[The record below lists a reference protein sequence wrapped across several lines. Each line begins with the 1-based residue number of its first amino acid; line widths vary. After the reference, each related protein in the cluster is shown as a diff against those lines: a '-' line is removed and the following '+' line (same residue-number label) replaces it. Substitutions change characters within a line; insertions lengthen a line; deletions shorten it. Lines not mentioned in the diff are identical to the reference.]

1 MLKYHMGLL
10 PTYLR
15 DIFVTK
21 SLKYNLRTENNIPNF
36 NTFRYG
42 KHLIRYF
49 GPYLWSKLLK
59 EIRNILSVTMFR
71 SRKAGTKVRPD
82 QLRPPVRVGSTRI
95 NSDQLGSNK
104 KIKLN
109 KIGLG
114 STRSNQKN

>member
-1 MLKYHMGLL
+1 MGLL

-21 SLKYNLRTENNIPNF
+21 SLKYNLRTENNILNF

-59 EIRNILSVTMFR
+59 EIRNISSVTMFR
-71 SRKAGTKVRPD
+71 SRNRKTNIAELVDVITVRIAIYAT
-82 QLRPPVRVGSTRI
+82 LNLFFRACILI
-95 NSDQLGSNK
+95 NSNTFLSC
-104 KIKLN
+104 IL
-109 KIGLG
+109 
-114 STRSNQKN
+114 

>member
-1 MLKYHMGLL
+1 MFKYHMGLL

-59 EIRNILSVTMFR
+59 EIRNISSVTMFR
-71 SRKAGTKVRPD
+71 SRNRKTNIAELVDNNR
-82 QLRPPVRVGSTRI
+82 QNCYLCHSSFI
-95 NSDQLGSNK
+95 F
-104 KIKLN
+104 
-109 KIGLG
+109 
-114 STRSNQKN
+114 